1 MRRVSSFLILVTSV
15 LLSFLCG
22 AATRPPD
29 PPDWVQR
36 SNEHSQILLR
46 VLAQFSPEEAGR
58 LGVQGFDQEVLDLSP
73 GFTQRRVRALEEA
86 RGQLQALLSKEGD
99 GPVKQDVEI
108 LRGSVEDELQDTRLD
123 EKHLL
128 PYFKVAEIIY
138 QGIRNLL
145 EDRIPPERRQA
156 ALTRL
161 KRYAGREDGYKP
173 LAQAAEAFMR
183 SEWVKPGR
191 LPAFRGEVERDLN
204 TSENYVKEIGELF
217 QQYGLKGY
225 EGDYQALTQ
234 QIAAYNSFLRQ
245 EILPRA
251 RKEFRLP
258 DEVYAFRL
266 KRYGVDMPVDELRR
280 RASVAFQELQ
290 NQLQALAFRVAQERK
305 LASNN
310 YRDVLR
316 ALKSQQLSGGT
327 ILPHYQ
333 ERMKTLEEIIRRERI
348 VTLPARSLRIRL
360 ATEAESARAPA
371 PFMSP
376 PRLIGNTG
384 EYGEFVLPVR
394 LAGGSDGSSKQMD
407 DFTHEAASWPLA
419 AHEGRPGHEL
429 QYASIVEK
437 GVSQARLIFAENSVN
452 VEGWGLYMEEQ
463 MLPYVPLEAQF
474 ATLWSRMVRAARAFL
489 DPGLNAGTITR
500 EEARRVLQDDLMLSD
515 ALSRA
520 EIERYT
526 FRGPGQATSYF
537 NGYLRLVELRAEC
550 ELLLGRRFDKQAFHD
565 FILAQGLLPPALLRQ
580 AVLQSFVPAHRESQ
594 VQ

>member
-1 MRRVSSFLILVTSV
+1 MRRMISLLILVM
-15 LLSFLCG
+15 SFLAGTICN
-22 AATRPPD
+22 AAPRPPE
-29 PPDWVQR
+29 PPDWAQR

-58 LGVQGFDQEVLDLSP
+58 LGVQGFDTHVLDLSP
-73 GFTQRRVRALEEA
+73 GFTERRVRALEEA
-86 RGQLQALLSKEGD
+86 HAQLQALLAKAVD
-99 GPVKQDVEI
+99 GPIKQDLEI
-108 LRGSVEDELQDTRLD
+108 LRGSAEDELQDTRLD
-123 EKHLL
+123 QKHLL

-173 LAQAAEAFMR
+173 LAQAAEAYMR
-183 SEWVKPGR
+183 REWAKTGR

-204 TSENYVKEIGELF
+204 TSESYVKEIGELF
-217 QQYGLKGY
+217 RQYKLTGY
-225 EGDYQALTQ
+225 EADYQAFTQ
-234 QIAAYNSFLRQ
+234 QVTAYNGFLRH

-290 NQLQALAFRVAQERK
+290 DQLQALAFRIAQERK
-305 LASNN
+305 LASSD
-310 YRDVLR
+310 YREVLR

-333 ERMKTLEEIIRRERI
+333 QRMKILEEIIRRERI

-394 LAGGSDGSSKQMD
+394 LAGGSDGSTKQMD
-407 DFTHEAASWPLA
+407 DFTNEAASWPLA

-463 MLPYVPLEAQF
+463 MLPYIPLEGQF

-500 EEARRVLQDDLMLSD
+500 EEARRVLQEELMLSD

-520 EIERYT
+520 ELERYT

-537 NGYLRLVELRAEC
+537 NGYLRLVELRAES
-550 ELLLGRRFDKQAFHD
+550 ELLLGKRFDKQAFHD
-565 FILAQGLLPPALLRQ
+565 FILAQGLLPPSLLRQ
-580 AVLQSFVPAHRESQ
+580 AVLQTFIPAHREPPAQ
-594 VQ
+594 

>member
-1 MRRVSSFLILVTSV
+1 
-15 LLSFLCG
+15 
-22 AATRPPD
+22 
-29 PPDWVQR
+29 
-36 SNEHSQILLR
+36 
-46 VLAQFSPEEAGR
+46 
-58 LGVQGFDQEVLDLSP
+58 
-73 GFTQRRVRALEEA
+73 
-86 RGQLQALLSKEGD
+86 
-99 GPVKQDVEI
+99 
-108 LRGSVEDELQDTRLD
+108 
-123 EKHLL
+123 
-128 PYFKVAEIIY
+128 
-138 QGIRNLL
+138 
-145 EDRIPPERRQA
+145 
-156 ALTRL
+156 
-161 KRYAGREDGYKP
+161 
-173 LAQAAEAFMR
+173 
-183 SEWVKPGR
+183 
-191 LPAFRGEVERDLN
+191 
-204 TSENYVKEIGELF
+204 
-217 QQYGLKGY
+217 
-225 EGDYQALTQ
+225 
-234 QIAAYNSFLRQ
+234 
-245 EILPRA
+245 LPRA

-463 MLPYVPLEAQF
+463 MFPYLPLEGQF
-474 ATLWSRMVRAARAFL
+474 ATLWSRTVRAARAFL

-537 NGYLRLVELRAEC
+537 NGYLRLVELRAES
-550 ELLLGRRFDKQAFHD
+550 ELLLGKRFDKQAFHD
-565 FILAQGLLPPALLRQ
+565 FNLAQGLLPPALLRQ

-594 VQ
+594 VQKSRSTQ

>member
-1 MRRVSSFLILVTSV
+1 M
-15 LLSFLCG
+15 G
-22 AATRPPD
+22 
-29 PPDWVQR
+29 
-36 SNEHSQILLR
+36 E
-46 VLAQFSPEEAGR
+46 
-58 LGVQGFDQEVLDLSP
+58 
-73 GFTQRRVRALEEA
+73 
-86 RGQLQALLSKEGD
+86 
-99 GPVKQDVEI
+99 
-108 LRGSVEDELQDTRLD
+108 
-123 EKHLL
+123 
-128 PYFKVAEIIY
+128 
-138 QGIRNLL
+138 
-145 EDRIPPERRQA
+145 
-156 ALTRL
+156 
-161 KRYAGREDGYKP
+161 
-173 LAQAAEAFMR
+173 
-183 SEWVKPGR
+183 PGR

-204 TSENYVKEIGELF
+204 TSENYVKEIAELF

-225 EGDYQALTQ
+225 EADYQAFTQ
-234 QIAAYNSFLRQ
+234 QVTAYSGFLRQ

-290 NQLQALAFRVAQERK
+290 DQLQAMAFRIAQERK
-305 LASNN
+305 LPSSD

-316 ALKSQQLSGGT
+316 ALKSEQLSGGN

-333 ERMKTLEEIIRRERI
+333 QRMKTLEEIIQRERI

-360 ATEAESARAPA
+360 ATEAESARSPA

-394 LAGGSDGSSKQMD
+394 LAGGSDGSTKQMD

-463 MLPYVPLEAQF
+463 MLPYIPLEGQF

-500 EEARRVLQDDLMLSD
+500 EEARRVLQEELMLSD
-515 ALSRA
+515 ALSRRNSNA
-520 EIERYT
+520 T
-526 FRGPGQATSYF
+526 HSAGRGRLLRISMDISGWWSCALKASCCWASGSTSKPSTTSF
-537 NGYLRLVELRAEC
+537 WLRACSHPRCCVRPCCNHSSRDVVSLQLNKCCTQRGRGEGHTAEVFGKCSGIHQPISRNYFGRDVSPSPPSPSPAAGRGEPRSIEC
-550 ELLLGRRFDKQAFHD
+550 FERGRASS
-565 FILAQGLLPPALLRQ
+565 LR
-580 AVLQSFVPAHRESQ
+580 S
-594 VQ
+594 

>member
-1 MRRVSSFLILVTSV
+1 
-15 LLSFLCG
+15 
-22 AATRPPD
+22 
-29 PPDWVQR
+29 
-36 SNEHSQILLR
+36 
-46 VLAQFSPEEAGR
+46 
-58 LGVQGFDQEVLDLSP
+58 LGVQGFDTQVLDLSP
-73 GFTQRRVRALEEA
+73 GFTERRIRALEEA
-86 RGQLQALLSKEGD
+86 RTRLQALLAKAVD
-99 GPVKQDVEI
+99 GPIRQDLEI
-108 LRGSVEDELQDTRLD
+108 LRGSAEDELQDIRLD

-161 KRYAGREDGYKP
+161 KRYAGREEGYKP
-173 LAQAAEAFMR
+173 LAQVAEAYLR
-183 SEWVKPGR
+183 SEWAKPGR
-191 LPAFRGEVERDLN
+191 LPVFRGELERDLN
-204 TSENYVKEIGELF
+204 TSENYVKEIGGLF
-217 QQYGLKGY
+217 QQCGLKGY
-225 EGDYQALTQ
+225 EPDYEALKQ
-234 QIAAYNSFLRQ
+234 QVTAYNDFLRQ

-290 NQLQALAFRVAQERK
+290 DQLQAMAFRIAQERK
-305 LASNN
+305 LASSN

-316 ALKSQQLSGGT
+316 ALKSEQLSGET

-333 ERMKTLEEIIRRERI
+333 QRMKTLEEIIRRERI

-360 ATEAESARAPA
+360 AAEAESARAPA

-394 LAGGSDGSSKQMD
+394 LAGGSDGSTKQMD
-407 DFTHEAASWPLA
+407 DFTNEAVSWALA

-463 MLPYVPLEAQF
+463 MLPYIPLEGQF

-500 EEARRVLQDDLMLSD
+500 EEARRVLQEELMLSD

-520 EIERYT
+520 ELERYT

-537 NGYLRLVELRAEC
+537 NGYLRLVELRAES
-550 ELLLGRRFDKQAFHD
+550 ELLLGKRFDKQAFHD

-580 AVLQSFVPAHRESQ
+580 AVLQTFVPTHREGP

>member
-1 MRRVSSFLILVTSV
+1 MISLLILVM
-15 LLSFLCG
+15 SFLAGTICN
-22 AATRPPD
+22 AAPRPPE

-58 LGVQGFDQEVLDLSP
+58 LGVQGFDTQVLDLSP
-73 GFTQRRVRALEEA
+73 GFTERRVRDLEEA
-86 RGQLQALLSKEGD
+86 HTQLQALLAKAVD
-99 GPVKQDVEI
+99 GPIKQDLEI
-108 LRGSVEDELQDTRLD
+108 LRGSAEDELQDTRLD
-123 EKHLL
+123 QKHLL

-145 EDRIPPERRQA
+145 EDRIPAERRQA

-173 LAQAAEAFMR
+173 LAQAAEAYMR
-183 SEWVKPGR
+183 GEWAKTGR

-204 TSENYVKEIGELF
+204 TSESYVKEIGELF
-217 QQYGLKGY
+217 RQYKLTGY
-225 EGDYQALTQ
+225 EADYQAFTQ
-234 QIAAYNSFLRQ
+234 QVTAYNGFLRQ

-290 NQLQALAFRVAQERK
+290 DQLQALAFRIAQERK
-305 LASNN
+305 LESSD
-310 YRDVLR
+310 YREVLR

-333 ERMKTLEEIIRRERI
+333 QRMRILEEIIRRERI

-360 ATEAESARAPA
+360 ATAAESARAPA

-394 LAGGSDGSSKQMD
+394 LAGGSDGSTKQMD
-407 DFTHEAASWPLA
+407 DFTNEAASWPLA

-463 MLPYVPLEAQF
+463 MLPYLPLEGQF

-500 EEARRVLQDDLMLSD
+500 EEARRVLQDELILSD

-520 EIERYT
+520 ELERYT

-537 NGYLRLVELRAEC
+537 NGYLRLVELRAES
-550 ELLLGRRFDKQAFHD
+550 ELLLGKRFDKQAFHD
-565 FILAQGLLPPALLRQ
+565 FILAQGLLPPSLLRQ
-580 AVLQSFVPAHRESQ
+580 AVLQTFVPEHRERP

>member
-1 MRRVSSFLILVTSV
+1 MRRITSFLILLPSV
-15 LLSFLCG
+15 LAGLLCN
-22 AATRPPD
+22 AAARPPE

-46 VLAQFSPEEAGR
+46 VLAKFSPEEAGR
-58 LGVQGFDQEVLDLSP
+58 LGVSGFDTRVLDLSP

-86 RGQLQALLSKEGD
+86 HAELQALLAKESD
-99 GPVKQDVEI
+99 GPVKQDLEI
-108 LRGSVEDELQDTRLD
+108 LRGSAEDELQDTRLD
-123 EKHLL
+123 QKHLL

-161 KRYAGREDGYKP
+161 KRYAGREHGYKP
-173 LAQAAEAFMR
+173 LAQAAEVYLR
-183 SEWVKPGR
+183 SEWAKPGR
-191 LPAFRGEVERDLN
+191 LSAFRGEVERDLN

-225 EGDYQALTQ
+225 EADYQAFTQ
-234 QIAAYNSFLRQ
+234 QVAAYNGFLRQ
-245 EILPRA
+245 EILSRA

-280 RASVAFQELQ
+280 RALVAFQELQ
-290 NQLQALAFRVAQERK
+290 DQLQALAFRIAQERK
-305 LASNN
+305 LASSD
-310 YRDVLR
+310 YREVLR
-316 ALKSQQLSGGT
+316 ALKSEQLSGAT

-333 ERMKTLEEIIRRERI
+333 QRMKTLEEIIRRERI

-371 PFMSP
+371 PFMSS

-394 LAGGSDGSSKQMD
+394 LAGGSDGSTKQMD
-407 DFTHEAASWPLA
+407 DFTNEAASWPLA

-463 MLPYVPLEAQF
+463 MLPYLPLEGQF

-500 EEARRVLQDDLMLSD
+500 EEARRVLQDELVLSD
-515 ALSRA
+515 ALSRP
-520 EIERYT
+520 ELERYT

-537 NGYLRLVELRAEC
+537 NGYLRLVEPRAES
-550 ELLLGRRFDKQAFHD
+550 ELLLGKRFDKQAFHD

-580 AVLQSFVPAHRESQ
+580 AVLRTFVPGHRTPP

>member
-1 MRRVSSFLILVTSV
+1 MRLVTPFLTLVPVV
-15 LLSFLCG
+15 LLSLICA
-22 AATRPPD
+22 AATPPPE
-29 PPDWVQR
+29 PPAWVQR
-36 SNEHSQILLR
+36 SNEHSQILLQ
-46 VLAQFSPEEAGR
+46 VLARFSPEEAGR
-58 LGVQGFDQEVLDLSP
+58 LGVMGFDTQVLDLSP
-73 GFTQRRVRALEEA
+73 GFTERRIRALEEA
-86 RGQLQALLSKEGD
+86 RAQLQALLSKEAD
-99 GPVKQDVEI
+99 GPIKQDLEI
-108 LRGSVEDELQDTRLD
+108 LRGSAEDELQDTRL
-123 EKHLL
+123 EQKHLL
-128 PYFKVAEIIY
+128 PYFKVAEIVY

-161 KRYAGREDGYKP
+161 KRYAGCEGAYKP
-173 LAQAAEAFMR
+173 LAQTAEAYMR
-183 SEWVKPGR
+183 SEWAKPGR
-191 LPAFRGEVERDLN
+191 LPAFRGEVERDLS
-204 TSENYVKEIGELF
+204 TSENYLKEIGELLK
-217 QQYGLKGY
+217 QYGLNGY
-225 EGDYQALTQ
+225 EADYQAFAQ
-234 QIAAYNSFLRQ
+234 QITAYNGFLRQ

-290 NQLQALAFRVAQERK
+290 DQLQAMAFRIAQERK
-305 LASNN
+305 LASSG

-333 ERMKTLEEIIRRERI
+333 QRMKTLEEIIERERI
-348 VTLPARSLRIRL
+348 VTLPARGLRIRL

-394 LAGGSDGSSKQMD
+394 LAGGSDGSTKQMD
-407 DFTHEAASWPLA
+407 DFTNEAVSWALA

-463 MLPYVPLEAQF
+463 MLPYIPLEGQF

-500 EEARRVLQDDLMLSD
+500 EEARRVLQDDLMLSE

-520 EIERYT
+520 ELERYT

-537 NGYLRLVELRAEC
+537 NGYLRLVELRAES
-550 ELLLGRRFDKQAFHD
+550 ELLLGKRFDKQAFHD

-580 AVLQSFVPAHRESQ
+580 AVLKTFVPARREPQ
-594 VQ
+594 AQ

>member
-1 MRRVSSFLILVTSV
+1 MHRMTAFLILITSV
-15 LLSFLCG
+15 LLSLLCG

-29 PPDWVQR
+29 PPDWVKR

-46 VLAQFSPEEAGR
+46 VLARFSPEEAGR
-58 LGVQGFDQEVLDLSP
+58 LGVQGFDAQVLDLSP
-73 GFTQRRVRALEEA
+73 GFTERRVRALEEA
-86 RGQLQALLSKEGD
+86 RAQLQALLAKEAD
-99 GPVKQDVEI
+99 GPVKQDLEI
-108 LRGSVEDELQDTRLD
+108 LRGSAEDELQDTRLD
-123 EKHLL
+123 QKDLL

-161 KRYAGREDGYKP
+161 KRYAGREDGYRP
-173 LAQAAEAFMR
+173 LAQAAESYMR
-183 SEWVKPGR
+183 SEWAKTGR
-191 LPAFRGEVERDLN
+191 LPAFQGEVERDLN
-204 TSENYVKEIGELF
+204 TSGNYVKEIKELF

-225 EGDYQALTQ
+225 EADYQAFTQ
-234 QIAAYNSFLRQ
+234 QVTAYNSFLRQ

-290 NQLQALAFRVAQERK
+290 DQLQALAFRIAQERK
-305 LASNN
+305 LASSD

-316 ALKSQQLSGGT
+316 ALKSQQLSGRT

-333 ERMKTLEEIIRRERI
+333 QRMKTLEEIIRRERI

-394 LAGGSDGSSKQMD
+394 LAGGSDGSTKQMD
-407 DFTHEAASWPLA
+407 DFTNEAASWPLA

-463 MLPYVPLEAQF
+463 MFPYLPLEGQF

-500 EEARRVLQDDLMLSD
+500 EEARRVLQDEVMLSD

-520 EIERYT
+520 ELERYT

-537 NGYLRLVELRAEC
+537 NGYLRLVELRAES
-550 ELLLGRRFDKQAFHD
+550 ELLLGKRFDKQAFHD

-580 AVLQSFVPAHRESQ
+580 AVLQAFVPTNRERP

>member
-1 MRRVSSFLILVTSV
+1 MRRKISFLFLIASA
-15 LLSFLCG
+15 LLSLVCN
-22 AATRPPD
+22 AAPQPPE

-36 SNEHSQILLR
+36 SNQHSQILLR
-46 VLAQFSPEEAGR
+46 VLARFSPEEAGR
-58 LGVQGFDQEVLDLSP
+58 LGVPGFDREVLDLSP
-73 GFTQRRVRALEEA
+73 GFTERRVRALEEA
-86 RGQLQALLSKEGD
+86 HTQLQALLAKEVD
-99 GPVKQDVEI
+99 GPINQDLEI
-108 LRGSVEDELQDTRLD
+108 LRGSAEDELQNTRLD

-138 QGIRNLL
+138 EGIRNLL

-173 LAQAAEAFMR
+173 LAQAAEAYMR
-183 SEWVKPGR
+183 SEWAKPGR

-204 TSENYVKEIGELF
+204 TSENYVKEIRELF

-225 EGDYQALTQ
+225 EADYQAFTQ
-234 QIAAYNSFLRQ
+234 QMTAYNGFLRQ

-251 RKEFRLP
+251 RNEFRLP

-280 RASVAFQELQ
+280 RASVAFQEIQ
-290 NQLQALAFRVAQERK
+290 DQLQAIAFRIAQERK
-305 LASNN
+305 LPSSD
-310 YRDVLR
+310 YREVLR
-316 ALKSQQLSGGT
+316 SLKSEQLVGGT
-327 ILPHYQ
+327 ILPLYQ
-333 ERMKTLEEIIRRERI
+333 KRMKSLEEIIRRERI

-394 LAGGSDGSSKQMD
+394 LAGGSDGSTKEMD
-407 DFTHEAASWPLA
+407 DFTHAAASWPLA

-463 MLPYVPLEAQF
+463 MLPYIPLEGQF

-500 EEARRVLQDDLMLSD
+500 EEARRVLQDELMLSD

-520 EIERYT
+520 ELERYT

-537 NGYLRLVELRAEC
+537 NGYLRLVELRAES
-550 ELLLGRRFDKQAFHD
+550 ELLLGKRFDKQAFHD

-580 AVLQSFVPAHRESQ
+580 AVLQTFVPGRRAQ
-594 VQ
+594 

>member
-1 MRRVSSFLILVTSV
+1 MRRMMSLLILFMSFLAGMI
-15 LLSFLCG
+15 CD

-29 PPDWVQR
+29 SRDWVQR

-46 VLAQFSPEEAGR
+46 VLARFSPEEAGR
-58 LGVQGFDQEVLDLSP
+58 LGVPGFDKEVLDLSQ
-73 GFTQRRVRALEEA
+73 GFTDRRIRALEDA
-86 RGQLQALLSKEGD
+86 RAQLQALLAKAVD
-99 GPVKQDVEI
+99 GPIQQDLEI
-108 LRGSVEDELQDTRLD
+108 LRGSAEDELQDARLD
-123 EKHLL
+123 QKQLL

-161 KRYAGREDGYKP
+161 KRYAGREGSYKP
-173 LAQAAEAFMR
+173 LAQAAEAFMK
-183 SEWVKPGR
+183 SEWAKPGR

-217 QQYGLKGY
+217 RQYGFKGY
-225 EGDYQALTQ
+225 EADYEAFTQ
-234 QIAAYNSFLRQ
+234 QVTAYNRYLRQ

-251 RKEFRLP
+251 RKDFRLP
-258 DEVYAFRL
+258 DEIYAFRL
-266 KRYGVDMPVDELRR
+266 KRYGVDMPLDELRR

-290 NQLQALAFRVAQERK
+290 NQLQILAHRLAKERK
-305 LASNN
+305 LPSSD
-310 YRDVLR
+310 YRGVLR
-316 ALKSQQLSGGT
+316 ALKSEQLSGDT
-327 ILPHYQ
+327 ILATYKK
-333 ERMKTLEEIIRRERI
+333 RNRTLEEIIRRERI

-394 LAGGSDGSSKQMD
+394 LAGGSDGSSKLMD

-429 QYASIVEK
+429 QYACIVEK

-463 MLPYVPLEAQF
+463 VLPYIPLEGQF

-515 ALSRA
+515 ALSRS
-520 EIERYT
+520 ELERYT

-550 ELLLGRRFDKQAFHD
+550 ELLLGKRFDKQAFHD
-565 FILAQGLLPPALLRQ
+565 FTLAQGLLPPALLRQ
-580 AVLQSFVPAHRESQ
+580 AVLQTFIPEHRERP

>member
-1 MRRVSSFLILVTSV
+1 MRPMISFLTLIPCV
-15 LLSFLCG
+15 LLSLICA
-22 AATRPPD
+22 AATPPPE
-29 PPDWVQR
+29 PPEWVQR

-46 VLAQFSPEEAGR
+46 VLARFSPEEAGR
-58 LGVQGFDQEVLDLSP
+58 LGVQGFDTEVLDLSP
-73 GFTQRRVRALEEA
+73 GFTERRIGALEEA
-86 RGQLQALLSKEGD
+86 RAQLQALLSKEAN
-99 GPVKQDVEI
+99 GPVRQDLEI
-108 LRGSVEDELQDTRLD
+108 LRGSAEDELREIRLD

-128 PYFKVAEIIY
+128 PYFNAPAIIY
-138 QGIRNLL
+138 EGIRNLL

-161 KRYAGREDGYKP
+161 KRYAGREAGYKP
-173 LAQAAEAFMR
+173 LAQTAEAYMR
-183 SEWVKPGR
+183 SEWAKPGR
-191 LPAFRGEVERDLN
+191 LPVFRGEIERNLN
-204 TSENYVKEIGELF
+204 TSENYVKEIAELF
-217 QQYGLKGY
+217 RQYGLKGY
-225 EGDYQALTQ
+225 QVDYEVFTQ
-234 QIAAYNSFLRQ
+234 QVAAFNRFLRQ

-251 RKEFRLP
+251 RNEFRLP
-258 DEVYAFRL
+258 DEIYAFRL
-266 KRYGVDMPVDELRR
+266 KRYGVDMPLDELRR

-290 NQLQALAFRVAQERK
+290 NQLQALASRIAQERK
-305 LASNN
+305 LASSN

-333 ERMKTLEEIIRRERI
+333 QVNKRLEEIIQRERI
-348 VTLPARSLRIRL
+348 VTLPARNLRIRL

-384 EYGEFVLPVR
+384 EYGEFVLPLR
-394 LAGGSDGSSKQMD
+394 LAGGSDGSVKQMD

-463 MLPYVPLEAQF
+463 MLPYLPLEGQF

-500 EEARRVLQDDLMLSD
+500 EEARRVLQDDLILSD

-537 NGYLRLVELRAEC
+537 NGYLRLVELRAES
-550 ELLLGRRFDKQAFHD
+550 ELLLGKRFDKQAFHD

-580 AVLQSFVPAHRESQ
+580 AVLKTFVPARRDTR

>member
-1 MRRVSSFLILVTSV
+1 MRRMISLLILVM
-15 LLSFLCG
+15 SFLAGTICN
-22 AATRPPD
+22 AAPRPPE

-58 LGVQGFDQEVLDLSP
+58 LGVQGFDTQVLDLSP
-73 GFTQRRVRALEEA
+73 GFTERRVRDLEEA
-86 RGQLQALLSKEGD
+86 HTQLQALLAKAVD
-99 GPVKQDVEI
+99 GPIKQDLEI
-108 LRGSVEDELQDTRLD
+108 LRGSAEDELQDTRLD
-123 EKHLL
+123 QKHLL

-145 EDRIPPERRQA
+145 EDRIPAERRQA

-173 LAQAAEAFMR
+173 LAQAAEAYMR
-183 SEWVKPGR
+183 GEWAKTGR

-204 TSENYVKEIGELF
+204 TSESYVKEIGELF
-217 QQYGLKGY
+217 RQYKLTGY
-225 EGDYQALTQ
+225 EADYQAFTQ
-234 QIAAYNSFLRQ
+234 QVTAYNGFLRQ

-290 NQLQALAFRVAQERK
+290 DQLQALAFRIAQERK
-305 LASNN
+305 LESSD
-310 YRDVLR
+310 YREVLR

-333 ERMKTLEEIIRRERI
+333 QRMRILEEIIRRERI

-360 ATEAESARAPA
+360 ATAAESARAPA

-394 LAGGSDGSSKQMD
+394 LAGGSDGSTKQMD
-407 DFTHEAASWPLA
+407 DFTNEAASWPLA

-463 MLPYVPLEAQF
+463 MLPYLPLEGQF

-500 EEARRVLQDDLMLSD
+500 EEARRVLQDELILSD

-520 EIERYT
+520 ELERYT

-537 NGYLRLVELRAEC
+537 NGYLRLVELRAES
-550 ELLLGRRFDKQAFHD
+550 ELLLGKRFDKQAFHD
-565 FILAQGLLPPALLRQ
+565 FILAQGLLPPSLLRQ
-580 AVLQSFVPAHRESQ
+580 AVLQTFVPEHRERP

>member
-1 MRRVSSFLILVTSV
+1 MTFFILPGFILVS
-15 LLSFLCG
+15 LFCH

-29 PPDWVQR
+29 ASDWVQR

-46 VLAQFSPEEAGR
+46 VLARFSPEEAAR
-58 LGVQGFDQEVLDLSP
+58 LGVQGFDTQVLDLSP
-73 GFTQRRVRALEEA
+73 GFTERRIRALEEA
-86 RGQLQALLSKEGD
+86 REQIQALLAKTAEG
-99 GPVKQDVEI
+99 PIKQDLEI
-108 LRGSVEDELQDTRLD
+108 LRGSAEDELQDTRL
-123 EKHLL
+123 EQKHLL

-173 LAQAAEAFMR
+173 LAQAAEAYMR
-183 SEWVKPGR
+183 SEWAKPGR

-217 QQYGLKGY
+217 QQYRLKGY
-225 EGDYQALTQ
+225 EADYEAFTQ
-234 QIAAYNSFLRQ
+234 QVTAYNRYLRQ

-251 RKEFRLP
+251 RKEFQLP
-258 DEVYAFRL
+258 AEVYTFRL
-266 KRYGVDMPVDELRR
+266 KRYGVDMPLDELRR

-290 NQLQALAFRVAQERK
+290 NQLQILAHRLAQERK
-305 LASNN
+305 LPSSD
-310 YRDVLR
+310 YRGVLR
-316 ALKSQQLSGGT
+316 ALKSEQLSGDT
-327 ILPHYQ
+327 ILATYQ
-333 ERMKTLEEIIRRERI
+333 KRNRMLEEIIRRERI

-394 LAGGSDGSSKQMD
+394 LAGGSDGSAKQVD

-463 MLPYVPLEAQF
+463 VLPYIPLEGQF

-520 EIERYT
+520 ELERYT

-550 ELLLGRRFDKQAFHD
+550 ELLLGKRFDKQAFHD

-580 AVLQSFVPAHRESQ
+580 AVLRTFIPEHRERS